1 MSKIYNNELAFEAD
15 VVEVLQKHGRSPE
28 VIKNPTEKDLIQNW
42 KNILFAN
49 NNTRQKLNWCP
60 LTDSEMDQ
68 ILNQLKNKS
77 VLDLN
82 SNFINA
88 VSIAITRDNPDD
100 MLNCGK
106 EIRLH
111 IYNRK
116 EIAAWSSIYQIVE
129 QPKFDKKNKILP
141 DRRKECLQESS
152 LWYRSL

>member
-1 MSKIYNNELAFEAD
+1 
-15 VVEVLQKHGRSPE
+15 
-28 VIKNPTEKDLIQNW
+28 
-42 KNILFAN
+42 
-49 NNTRQKLNWCP
+49 
-60 LTDSEMDQ
+60 MDQ

-100 MLNCGK
+100 TLNYGK

-116 EIAAWSSIYQIVE
+116 EIAA
-129 QPKFDKKNKILP
+129 
-141 DRRKECLQESS
+141 
-152 LWYRSL
+152 